1 MHSASWQAVCGFFTD
16 VYESLD
22 REDITLR
29 HIFEAMCQ
37 HDAERY
43 ALWVENGK
51 KRQLTYGEMPGLCA
65 GAAQQLD
72 VLVAAP
78 RGVVALH
85 MANSAM
91 WPVIFWAI
99 LMSGRT
105 PLLLNAAVPLKAFE
119 KVLAAVNAAAVISSD
134 TESEAIRPEQL
145 LDGSQ
150 EADIAVY
157 EDRWADQVIFMTS
170 GTSGVPKLLVYNG
183 KCMARQIQSCR
194 YFYRETTE
202 LAYPRSNGQLRQ
214 LALLPFSH
222 IFGFIILVMWYPYF
236 GRQIVY
242 PHSLRPDDV
251 INTCQKL
258 KVTHLCAVPS
268 YFDMIARLM
277 THAAKGLLGKYAE
290 DFIAYLRTGRLPAP
304 EMYQRYQ
311 GFAQKLCAYTLGGNM
326 RYLISGGGMLSSS
339 TAAFFNRLGL
349 YFCNGYGMTELG
361 ILAVERSDSAE
372 KRMQTS
378 IGTPSYGAEF
388 SIDETGQL
396 LVDCSYAAVGYLGK
410 EGVCPL
416 ERPFPTNDLARRLP
430 DGRYMLLGRNDDI
443 IIDRDGNR
451 IHPHEIEE
459 NLRPIRGVKDVC
471 VASCGG
477 KLVAFFENSGRGDVQ
492 IIAEAVERANRTAPV
507 AHHVHEAW
515 LVKSLQRTSKGEP
528 SRKRMAEAWQA
539 GLTDAVLITISLPDG
554 TAEQSSPVAE
564 AVRCKVAELL
574 SIPEKDVLPN
584 ANFFTELGMDSLGYM
599 CLMQWL
605 EEEYGIPA
613 MTPDQER
620 YETVYQCVQMIQKQG
635 GRSK

>member
-22 REDITLR
+22 CEDVRLK
-29 HIFEAMCQ
+29 HIFEAICQ
-37 HDAERY
+37 HDTERY
-43 ALWVENGK
+43 ALWMENGK
-51 KRQLTYGEMPGLCA
+51 KRQLTYGEMPSLCA
-65 GAAQQLD
+65 GAARQLD
-72 VLVAAP
+72 ERLGD
-78 RGVVALH
+78 RKGVVALH
-85 MANSAM
+85 MSNSAR
-91 WPVIFWAI
+91 WPVLFWAI

-105 PLLLNAAVPLKAFE
+105 PLLLNAAVPLKGFE
-119 KVLAAVNAAAVISSD
+119 KVLAGVNAAAAISSD
-134 TESEAIRPEQL
+134 TESEAIRPEHL
-145 LDGSQ
+145 LEGAA
-150 EADIAVY
+150 EADAALY
-157 EDRWADQVIFMTS
+157 DDRWADQVIFMTS

-202 LAYPRSNGQLRQ
+202 LAYPKSNGQLRQ

-236 GRQIVY
+236 GRQIIY
-242 PHSLRPDDV
+242 PQSLRPDDV

-268 YFDMIARLM
+268 YFDMIARVM

-311 GFAQKLCAYTLGGNM
+311 GFAHKLCAYTLGGDM
-326 RYLISGGGMLSSS
+326 RYLISGGGMLSAA

-361 ILAVERSDSAE
+361 ILAVERSDSPE

-378 IGTPSYGAEF
+378 VGIPSYGAEF
-388 SIDETGQL
+388 SIDENGQL
-396 LVDCSYAAVGYLGK
+396 LVDSSYAAVGYLGK
-410 EGVCPL
+410 EGICPL
-416 ERPFPTNDLARRLP
+416 ERPFPTNDMARRLP
-430 DGRYMLLGRNDDI
+430 DGRYMLLGRSDDI

-459 NLRPIRGVKDVC
+459 NLRPIRGVRGVC
-471 VASCGG
+471 VASCAG
-477 KLVAFFENSGRGDVQ
+477 KLVAFFEDSGRGDVQ
-492 IIAEAVERANRTAPV
+492 LIAEVVGRANRTAPV
-507 AHHVHEAW
+507 SHHVHEAW
-515 LVKSLQRTSKGEP
+515 LVKNLQRTSKGEA
-528 SRKRMAEAWQA
+528 SRRRMAETYQA
-539 GLTDAVLITISLPDG
+539 GLTDAVQVPLARQTEPEDRASPLVEAITRKL
-554 TAEQSSPVAE
+554 
-564 AVRCKVAELL
+564 AELL
-574 SIPEKDVLPN
+574 SIPENEVLPN
-584 ANFFTELGMDSLGYM
+584 ANFFTELGLDSLGYM

-605 EEEYGIPA
+605 EEEYGIPE

-620 YETVYQCVQMIQKQG
+620 FETVYQCVEMLRRQG
-635 GRSK
+635 GKTK